1 MIQGGVFGL
10 LIVAGLEDVFRK
22 RVHLWPIVA
31 FGIGAVIMQLYLGE
45 AALWSIAAGV
55 GVGLVLLVISLI
67 SDGQVGLG
75 DAAVVIVTGIFLGFW
90 QNLGL
95 LWLSTTLAGCCSLV
109 LWLVFRKGRKYEV
122 PFIPFMLVAYACMEF
137 IG

>member
-1 MIQGGVFGL
+1 
-10 LIVAGLEDVFRK
+10 
-22 RVHLWPIVA
+22 
-31 FGIGAVIMQLYLGE
+31 MQLYLGE